1 MTNSCGGKKGKR
13 CVVITLPFAIKKK
26 KKKKP
31 VYKLAA

>member
-13 CVVITLPFAIKKK
+13 CVVITLPFAVKK

-31 VYKLAA
+31 VYKIAA